1 MLEPLHRSGMFET
14 VRMTGFRMMD
24 GVQGIDPCGDYAE
37 PVRHL
42 LRLGEPGGGYD
53 PAEWP
58 EYSAEFGIGH
68 EHVGAL
74 IGIACDSALHHGD
87 PDSSAVWAPVHA
99 WRALGQLRAEAAVE
113 PLLALLKALEH
124 DEAADLEVPVV
135 LGMIGPAAIPH
146 IAGFLSDRATPTSP
160 IATAISGLR
169 EIAARYPDCRRE
181 CIGILVRT
189 LDPQADSDET
199 INGFA
204 VSALIDLRA
213 VEAIDTIRDA
223 FRRNAVELSIAGDVE
238 DVEIELG
245 LRDRRA
251 TPAPRCTLLPARW
264 SPQSSADRT
273 QHDLHVSPRREK
285 VGRNEPCPCGS
296 GKKYKKCCLQ

>member
-1 MLEPLHRSGMFET
+1 
-14 VRMTGFRMMD
+14 MMD
-24 GVQGIDPCGDYAE
+24 GVQGIDLCGDYAD
-37 PVRHL
+37 PVRQL
-42 LRLGEPGGGYD
+42 LRIGEPGGYD

-58 EYSAEFGIGH
+58 NYSAEFGIGH

-99 WRALGQLRAEAAVE
+99 WRALGQLRAEASVE
-113 PLLALLKALEH
+113 PLLALLALEH
-124 DEAADLEVPVV
+124 DDAVDLEVPVV

-146 IAGFLSDRATPTSP
+146 IAGFLSNRANPATPV
-160 IATAISGLR
+160 ARAISGLR
-169 EIAARYPDCRRE
+169 EIVARHPDCRRA
-181 CIGILVRT
+181 CIDILVRM
-189 LDPQADSDET
+189 LEPQADTHQT

-204 VSALIDLRA
+204 VSALIDLHA
-213 VEAIDTIRDA
+213 VEVIDTIRDA

-251 TPAPRCTLLPARW
+251 TPAPRYTILPAGW
-264 SPQSSADRT
+264 SPHSSADRT
-273 QHDLHVSPRREK
+273 QRDIHVSPRREK
-285 VGRNEPCPCGS
+285 IGRNEPCPCGS

>member
-1 MLEPLHRSGMFET
+1 
-14 VRMTGFRMMD
+14 MD
-24 GVQGIDPCGDYAE
+24 GVQGIDLYGDYAD
-37 PVRHL
+37 PVRQL
-42 LRLGEPGGGYD
+42 LRIGTRGAYD

-58 EYSAEFGIGH
+58 DYSAEFGITH

-74 IGIACDSALHHGD
+74 IGIACDLALHHGD

-99 WRALGQLRAEAAVE
+99 WRALGQLRAEASVE
-113 PLLALLKALEH
+113 PLLALLTALE
-124 DEAADLEVPVV
+124 DDDAVALEVPVV
-135 LGMIGPAAIPH
+135 FGMIGPAALPH
-146 IAGFLSDRATPTSP
+146 IAGFLSNRATSESP
-160 IATAISGLR
+160 IATAISGLC
-169 EIAARYPDCRRE
+169 EIVARYPDCRTE

-189 LDPQADSDET
+189 LEPQADTDET

-204 VSALIDLRA
+204 VAALIDLHA
-213 VEAIDTIRDA
+213 VEAIDAIRDA

-251 TPAPRCTLLPARW
+251 TPAPLYTILPTGW
-264 SPQSSADRT
+264 SPQSNADRT

-296 GKKYKKCCLQ
+296 GKKYKKCCVQ